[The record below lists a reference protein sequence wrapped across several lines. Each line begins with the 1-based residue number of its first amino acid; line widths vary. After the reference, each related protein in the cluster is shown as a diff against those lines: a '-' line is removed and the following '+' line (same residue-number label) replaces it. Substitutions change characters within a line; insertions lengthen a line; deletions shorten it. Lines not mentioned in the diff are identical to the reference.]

1 MDYKVTFQDGSEAL
15 AHHGVKGM
23 KWGRRKKLD
32 KKMLQE
38 DIAYVRR
45 PGDSRG
51 RAKKIA
57 KNTQKRM
64 DKKGESHSVV
74 RKKATRNSY
83 LKSIA
88 FSAAWAGGILALSN
102 PKIRAKAKKG
112 AFTLGKM
119 VGKTEVNAKS
129 AASTVSKVMNK
140 NIIDVSPISSSRG
153 SDIVRK
159 LLTA

>member
-1 MDYKVTFQDGSEAL
+1 MDYKVTFQDGSGAL

-32 KKMLQE
+32 KKLLQE
-38 DIAYVRR
+38 DMAYARR
-45 PGDSRG
+45 LGDSRG

-64 DKKGESHSVV
+64 DKKGESHSVA

-88 FSAAWAGGILALSN
+88 FSAALAGGVLALSN

-112 AFTLGKM
+112 AFTLG
-119 VGKTEVNAKS
+119 KS

>member
-32 KKMLQE
+32 KKLLQE
-38 DIAYVRR
+38 DIAYARR
-45 PGDSRG
+45 LGDRRG

-64 DKKGESHSVV
+64 DKKGESHSVA

-88 FSAAWAGGILALSN
+88 FSAAWAGGVLALSN

-112 AFTLGKM
+112 AFSLGKY
-119 VGKTEVNAKS
+119 
-129 AASTVSKVMNK
+129 AASKVSKVMNK